1 MDATTDDI
9 YCAFNWYYY
18 GDKLVVNGT
27 TVESAAVQDT
37 SIAVVDDPVDGDDIY
52 ISYYKSSDLKF
63 ARSTTGKG
71 GPWTIVYVDSTND
84 VGNYS
89 SISIDGGTIYVSY
102 YDATSGNLK
111 FARSTDSGSSWPVI
125 RTVDSTGDVGK
136 HTSLAVQGDKV
147 YIIYYDA
154 TNKAV
159 KFAKSVD
166 GGNSWD

>member
-1 MDATTDDI
+1 M
-9 YCAFNWYYY
+9 
-18 GDKLVVNGT
+18 
-27 TVESAAVQDT
+27 
-37 SIAVVDDPVDGDDIY
+37 
-52 ISYYKSSDLKF
+52 
-63 ARSTTGKG
+63 
-71 GPWTIVYVDSTND
+71 GPWSSAYVDSTND

-89 SISIDGGTIYVSY
+89 SISIDGNKIYISY

-111 FARSTDSGSSWPVI
+111 FAKSTDSGSSWPII

-136 HTSLAVQGDKV
+136 NTSIAVQGDKV

-154 TNKAV
+154 NNKAV